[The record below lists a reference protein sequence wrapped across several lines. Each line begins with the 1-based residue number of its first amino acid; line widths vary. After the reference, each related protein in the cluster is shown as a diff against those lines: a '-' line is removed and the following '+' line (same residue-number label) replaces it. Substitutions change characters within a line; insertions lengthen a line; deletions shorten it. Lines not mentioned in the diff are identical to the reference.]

1 MKIIL
6 AIAKKGDNMKEI
18 YLLSSSSYNIINL
31 QIKEIAV
38 GNENITYHSLNDVT
52 IYDCIDDA
60 SYFGLL
66 DDDRII
72 VIKDVK
78 YFGGKFN
85 YEEETNALYNF
96 LSSIDDSVKIIFVCD
111 SIVKTKDITKKVIS
125 LGAKIFDLQDLT
137 LDAINEVIANYVTDS
152 DLVLDNDAR
161 DLILKNSLNNLDV
174 ALKDIEKISNINK
187 HITVSLVDEYGIKLE
202 SVDTFEFSNAV
213 ISKNFNKAFS
223 LLDKLFS
230 SGIDEFQILGVL
242 ASSYINMFMV
252 RDAVSHGLGDEEIAK
267 KLGYSGTGRVYVMKK
282 NSKIYTTEDLKNII
296 IDLSNLDI
304 KLKTGYNAKYEIKE
318 FLLNL

>member
-1 MKIIL
+1 
-6 AIAKKGDNMKEI
+6 MKEI

-31 QIKEIAV
+31 QIKEIAA
-38 GNENITYHSLNDVT
+38 GNDNITYQSLNDVT

-60 SYFGLL
+60 SYFGLF
-66 DDDRII
+66 DENRII

-96 LSSIDDSVKIIFVCD
+96 LSSMDESLKIIFVCD
-111 SIVKTKDITKKVIS
+111 SIVKTKDITKKVVS
-125 LGAKIFDLQDLT
+125 LGAKIFDLQDLNT
-137 LDAINEVIANYVTDS
+137 DAINEVIANYVNDS

-174 ALKDIEKISNINK
+174 ALKDIEKISNVNK
-187 HITVSLVDEYGIKLE
+187 HITVFLVDEYGIKLE

-213 ISKNFNKAFS
+213 ISKNFDKAFS
-223 LLDKLFS
+223 LLDKLFL
-230 SGIDEFQILGVL
+230 SGVDEFQILGVL

-252 RDAVSHGLGDEEIAK
+252 RDALNHGLVDEEIAK

-304 KLKTGYNAKYEIKE
+304 KLKSGYNALYEIKE

>member
-1 MKIIL
+1 
-6 AIAKKGDNMKEI
+6 MKEI

-31 QIKEIAV
+31 QIKEIAA
-38 GNENITYHSLNDVT
+38 GNENITYQSLNDVT

-60 SYFGLL
+60 SYFGLF
-66 DDDRII
+66 DENRII

-96 LSSIDDSVKIIFVCD
+96 LSSMDESLKIIFVCD
-111 SIVKTKDITKKVIS
+111 SIVKTKDITKKVVS
-125 LGAKIFDLQDLT
+125 LGAKIFDLQDLNT
-137 LDAINEVIANYVTDS
+137 DAINEVIANYVNDS

-174 ALKDIEKISNINK
+174 ALKDIEKMSNINK

-213 ISKNFNKAFS
+213 ISKNFDKAFS
-223 LLDKLFS
+223 LLDKLFL
-230 SGIDEFQILGVL
+230 SGVDEFQILGVL

-252 RDAVSHGLGDEEIAK
+252 RDALNHGLGDEEIAK

-304 KLKTGYNAKYEIKE
+304 KLKSGYNALYEIKE

>member
-1 MKIIL
+1 
-6 AIAKKGDNMKEI
+6 MKEI

-252 RDAVSHGLGDEEIAK
+252 RDAVNHGLGDEEIAK

>member
-1 MKIIL
+1 
-6 AIAKKGDNMKEI
+6 MKEI

-31 QIKEIAV
+31 QIKEIAS
-38 GNENITYHSLNDVT
+38 GNENITYQSLNDVT

-60 SYFGLL
+60 SYFGLF
-66 DDDRII
+66 DENRII

-96 LSSIDDSVKIIFVCD
+96 LSSMDESLKIIFVCD
-111 SIVKTKDITKKVIS
+111 SIVKTKDITKKVLS
-125 LGAKIFDLQDLT
+125 LGAKIFDLQDLNT
-137 LDAINEVIANYVTDS
+137 DAINEVIANYVNDF

-174 ALKDIEKISNINK
+174 ALKDIEKMSNINK

-213 ISKNFNKAFS
+213 ISKNFDKAFS
-223 LLDKLFS
+223 LLDKLFL
-230 SGIDEFQILGVL
+230 SGVDEFQILGVL

-252 RDAVSHGLGDEEIAK
+252 RDALNHGLGDEEIAK

-282 NSKIYTTEDLKNII
+282 NSKIYTTDDLKNII

-304 KLKTGYNAKYEIKE
+304 KLKSGYNAKYEIKE

>member
-1 MKIIL
+1 
-6 AIAKKGDNMKEI
+6 MKEI

-31 QIKEIAV
+31 QIKEIAA
-38 GNENITYHSLNDVT
+38 GNDNITYQSLNDVT

-60 SYFGLL
+60 SYFGLF
-66 DDDRII
+66 DENRII

-96 LSSIDDSVKIIFVCD
+96 LSSMDESLKIIFVCD
-111 SIVKTKDITKKVIS
+111 SIVKTKDITKKVLS
-125 LGAKIFDLQDLT
+125 LGAKIFDLQDLNT
-137 LDAINEVIANYVTDS
+137 DAINEVIANYVNDS

-187 HITVSLVDEYGIKLE
+187 HITVPLVDEYGIKLE

-213 ISKNFNKAFS
+213 ISKNFDKAFS
-223 LLDKLFS
+223 LLDKLFL
-230 SGIDEFQILGVL
+230 SGVDEFQILGVL

-252 RDAVSHGLGDEEIAK
+252 RDALNHGLGDEEIAK

-304 KLKTGYNAKYEIKE
+304 KLKSGYNAKYEIKE

>member
-1 MKIIL
+1 
-6 AIAKKGDNMKEI
+6 MKEI

-31 QIKEIAV
+31 QIKEIAS
-38 GNENITYHSLNDVT
+38 GNENITYQSLNDVT

-60 SYFGLL
+60 SYFGLF
-66 DDDRII
+66 DENRII

-96 LSSIDDSVKIIFVCD
+96 LSSMDESLKIIFVCD
-111 SIVKTKDITKKVIS
+111 SIVKTKDITKKVVS
-125 LGAKIFDLQDLT
+125 LGAKIFDLQDLNT
-137 LDAINEVIANYVTDS
+137 DAINEVIANYVNDF

-174 ALKDIEKISNINK
+174 ALKDIEKMSNINK

-213 ISKNFNKAFS
+213 ISKNFDKAFS
-223 LLDKLFS
+223 LLDKLFL
-230 SGIDEFQILGVL
+230 SGVDEFQILGVL

-252 RDAVSHGLGDEEIAK
+252 RDALNHGLGDEEIAK

-282 NSKIYTTEDLKNII
+282 NSKIYTTDDLKNII

-304 KLKTGYNAKYEIKE
+304 KLKSGYNAKYEIKE

>member
-1 MKIIL
+1 
-6 AIAKKGDNMKEI
+6 MKEI

-31 QIKEIAV
+31 QIKEIAA
-38 GNENITYHSLNDVT
+38 GNDNITYQSLNDVT

-60 SYFGLL
+60 SYFGLF
-66 DDDRII
+66 DENRII

-96 LSSIDDSVKIIFVCD
+96 LSSMDESLKIIFVCD
-111 SIVKTKDITKKVIS
+111 SIVKTKDITKKVLS
-125 LGAKIFDLQDLT
+125 LGAKIFDLQDLNT
-137 LDAINEVIANYVTDS
+137 DAINEVIANYVNDS

-187 HITVSLVDEYGIKLE
+187 HITVPLVDEYGIKLE

-213 ISKNFNKAFS
+213 ISKNFDKAFS
-223 LLDKLFS
+223 LLDKLFL
-230 SGIDEFQILGVL
+230 SGVDEFQILGVL

-252 RDAVSHGLGDEEIAK
+252 RDALNHGLGDEEIAK

-282 NSKIYTTEDLKNII
+282 NSKIYTTDDLKNII

-304 KLKTGYNAKYEIKE
+304 KLKSGYNAKYEIKE

>member
-1 MKIIL
+1 
-6 AIAKKGDNMKEI
+6 MKEI

-31 QIKEIAV
+31 QIKEIAA
-38 GNENITYHSLNDVT
+38 GNDNITYQSLNDVT

-60 SYFGLL
+60 SYFGLF
-66 DDDRII
+66 DENRII

-96 LSSIDDSVKIIFVCD
+96 LSSMDESLKIIFVCD
-111 SIVKTKDITKKVIS
+111 SIVKTKDITKKVVS
-125 LGAKIFDLQDLT
+125 LGAKIFDLQDLNT
-137 LDAINEVIANYVTDS
+137 DAINEVIANYVNNS

-174 ALKDIEKISNINK
+174 ALKDIEKMSNVNK
-187 HITVSLVDEYGIKLE
+187 HITVPLVNEYGIKLE
-202 SVDTFEFSNAV
+202 NVDTFEFSNAV
-213 ISKNFNKAFS
+213 ISKNFDKAFS
-223 LLDKLFS
+223 LLDKLFL
-230 SGIDEFQILGVL
+230 SGVDEFQILGVL

-252 RDAVSHGLGDEEIAK
+252 RDALNHGLGDEEIAK

-304 KLKTGYNAKYEIKE
+304 KLKSGYNALYEIKE